1 MLARRGPAVQDLL
14 VFHPVMDPHVRDL
27 RYFLAVAR
35 ELQVSRAAETLY
47 ISQPALSK
55 QIRALERQLRVTLFD
70 REPGGVRLT
79 RAGAELV
86 PRAERIVAEWEA
98 AKQALARA
106 SDCALVIGM
115 QTSPGRGLL
124 PAVRARLVG
133 ELPGGAA
140 RAPPGRLGRPLRGA
154 RRPRDRRRLRLAPA
168 PAAAVPLGD
177 GGARAATGRAA
188 AGPPARRPRRGRDG
202 RPARR
207 AVPRP
212 ARARG
217 GRARLLARGRRAR
230 RPPGARRRRDQRHR
244 GDLRGGVDRDR
255 RLPARRRQRAR
266 SSRAA
271 TSRWCRCATSRPPSW
286 CSRGTSATARRCS
299 SGSPRCA
306 RRSPRCPP
314 RPRAAA
320 HPRRSDRVGPT
331 SPPVTDP

>member
-1 MLARRGPAVQDLL
+1 
-14 VFHPVMDPHVRDL
+14 MDPHVRDL

-133 ELPGGAA
+133 DCPEARLELRQVGWADRFAGTC
-140 RAPPGRLGRPLRGA
+140 RS
-154 RRPRDRRRLRLAPA
+154 RDRRRLRLAPA
-168 PAAAVPLGD
+168 AAAAVPLGD
-177 GGARAATGRAA
+177 GGARAATRRDA
-188 AGPPARRPRRGRDG
+188 AGPPARRP
-202 RPARR
+202 
-207 AVPRP
+207 
-212 ARARG
+212 
-217 GRARLLARGRRAR
+217 
-230 RPPGARRRRDQRHR
+230 
-244 GDLRGGVDRDR
+244 
-255 RLPARRRQRAR
+255 
-266 SSRAA
+266 
-271 TSRWCRCATSRPPSW
+271 
-286 CSRGTSATARRCS
+286 
-299 SGSPRCA
+299 
-306 RRSPRCPP
+306 
-314 RPRAAA
+314 
-320 HPRRSDRVGPT
+320 
-331 SPPVTDP
+331 